1 MSENNVRIPKDFA
14 TAVKDIKLAIL
25 QTRAKAARLANAE
38 ALKLYFYVGGYIS
51 RKTRNAKWGSGAIDA
66 LSNRLQVELPGLRGF
81 SPGNIRKMRLFF
93 EAWAPFMSIR
103 SLPTNELEMMPI
115 RHLPSDEICSLPTNE
130 IQQLPTVEFD
140 DDFLSA
146 FLAVGFTHHVA
157 IFMAAKD
164 TDERLYYVMACAKE
178 HWNVQQLE
186 SHLRADDYH
195 HIGAL
200 PNNFGKTLSPMA
212 LATKAVRSFRD
223 EYLLELVNLDNVD
236 AAHDQDVDE
245 RVLAK
250 ELVVNIEKTIAA
262 LGGSD
267 FCFMG
272 REKRLVVEGEE
283 LYVDLLFY
291 HRSLQAMVAIELK
304 MGKFRASYLGQLSQ
318 YLSVL
323 DAVEKKPNENPSIG
337 LLLCEKMNKPVV
349 QLTVQGYSQ
358 PIGIATYQALKNIP
372 QPYKML
378 APVIDGVRRVMAEYK
393 REQPAPAGVKPAK
406 KRKTRA
412 LK

>member
-1 MSENNVRIPKDFA
+1 MKDMATIPKDFS

-25 QTRAKAARLANAE
+25 QARANAARLANAE
-38 ALKLYFYVGGYIS
+38 VLKLYFYVGGYIS
-51 RKTRNAKWGSGAIDA
+51 KKTRNAKWGSGAIDA

-81 SPGNIRKMRLFF
+81 TPTNIKNMRVFF
-93 EAWAPFMSIR
+93 EAWAVDSSIRQLATAEFGESAFRQLSTAEFHYLPSNEMSQENRQMPSGEIR
-103 SLPTNELEMMPI
+103 SLATNEL
-115 RHLPSDEICSLPTNE
+115 DK
-130 IQQLPTVEFD
+130 D
-140 DDFLSA
+140 DIVA
-146 FLAVGFTHHVA
+146 FFSIGFTHHRE
-157 IFMAAKD
+157 IIRFCKD
-164 TDERLYYVMACAKE
+164 FDERLYYIHACAKAPWTVE
-178 HWNVQQLE
+178 QLQQ
-186 SHLRADDYH
+186 HLRADDYH

-236 AAHDQDVDE
+236 AAHDQDIDE
-245 RVLAK
+245 RALSK
-250 ELVVNIEKTIAA
+250 ELVANIEKTIAA

-283 LYVDLLFY
+283 LFIDLLFY
-291 HRSLQAMVAIELK
+291 HRSLQAIVAIELK

-358 PIGIATYQALKNIP
+358 PIGIATYQALRNIP
-372 QPYKML
+372 EPYRML
-378 APVIDGVRRVMAEYK
+378 APVIDGVRKVMVEYK
-393 REQPAPAGVKPAK
+393 RESAK
-406 KRKTRA
+406 EGGK
-412 LK
+412 

>member
-1 MSENNVRIPKDFA
+1 MKDMETLPKDFSS
-14 TAVKDIKLAIL
+14 AVRDIKLAIL
-25 QTRAKAARLANAE
+25 QARAKAARLANAE

-51 RKTRNAKWGSGAIDA
+51 KKTRNAKWGSGAIDA
-66 LSNRLQVELPGLRGF
+66 LSNQLQVELPGLRGF
-81 SPGNIRKMRLFF
+81 SAANMKYMRIFF
-93 EAWAPFMSIR
+93 DEWAKWF
-103 SLPTNELEMMPI
+103 EI
-115 RHLPSDEICSLPTNE
+115 RHLPSDGNRQTASDESALMPIRHLASDELTE
-130 IQQLPTVEFD
+130 EQVAA
-140 DDFLSA
+140 FLS
-146 FLAVGFTHHVA
+146 VGFTHHREILNKCA
-157 IFMAAKD
+157 
-164 TDERLYYVMACAKE
+164 TYDERWYYILSCAKAPWTVE
-178 HWNVQQLE
+178 QLQQ
-186 SHLRADDYH
+186 HLRADDYH

-236 AAHDQDVDE
+236 AVHDQDIDE
-245 RVLAK
+245 RVLSK
-250 ELVVNIEKTIAA
+250 ELVSNIEKTIAA

-272 REKRLVVEGEE
+272 REKRLLVEGEE

-291 HRSLQAMVAIELK
+291 HRSLQAMIAIELK

-323 DAVEKKPNENPSIG
+323 DAVERKPNENPSIG

-358 PIGIATYQALKNIP
+358 PIGIATYQALRNIP
-372 QPYKML
+372 QPYKTL
-378 APVIDGVRRVMAEYK
+378 APVIDGVRKVMVEYK
-393 REQPAPAGVKPAK
+393 RETVKGSGK
-406 KRKTRA
+406 
-412 LK
+412 